1 MFLARKAVVPALG
14 LMLVASMSLAG
25 CSGSSPSPD
34 VDAPSSTGS
43 TGSAGTGAP
52 VDSAPA
58 TARDGSSLLP
68 STEIGA
74 CSLLSRDQIREALG
88 AAAKDIQAGEVAGT
102 VSPSGVRH
110 ESCIY
115 PLDTAGTTTHAVVLE
130 LVSYPDEASRASV
143 DPWETMMSPTEVTGL
158 WGEARYATNL
168 LSQSTERVLAVAE
181 GTKVW
186 RFVISQPKESSTWG
200 VSEGLA
206 VLRTLAEMA
215 NI

>member
-1 MFLARKAVVPALG
+1 MFLARKAVMPALG
-14 LMLVASMSLAG
+14 LMLVASMSVAG

-34 VDAPSSTGS
+34 VGAPSS

-130 LVSYPDEASRASV
+130 LISYPDEATRPA
-143 DPWETMMSPTEVTGL
+143 L
-158 WGEARYATNL
+158 
-168 LSQSTERVLAVAE
+168 
-181 GTKVW
+181 
-186 RFVISQPKESSTWG
+186 
-200 VSEGLA
+200 
-206 VLRTLAEMA
+206 TLGKR
-215 NI
+215 